1 MILSPFLVRQACK
14 AYLIKKGFILPI
26 VSLYLILPKQSMTSQ
41 LEPAVM
47 AKVNTWLN
55 GDYDIE
61 TKQYIQKLIDESND
75 TELTDS
81 FYKDLEFGT
90 GGLRGLIGV
99 GSNRMNRYT
108 VGAATQGLANY
119 LNKAFPNESKSVA
132 IAHDSRI
139 KSDEFAQIIADI
151 FSANGISVY
160 LFEALRP
167 TPELSF
173 AIRHLGCKS
182 GVVVTASHNP
192 KEYNGYKAY
201 WDDGSQ
207 VVAPHDVNIIGE
219 VDAIFSIDD
228 IKFEGDASKIT
239 KIGTEVDTAYLNHIL
254 SLSISK
260 DAIARQKDLKIVYT
274 PLHGTGVTLVPQL
287 LAKMGFTAVTVI
299 EEQAEAN
306 GNGLFPTV
314 VYPNPEESEAMSMA
328 VNKAKEIDADL
339 VMGTDP
345 DADRVGIA
353 VKNHHGEIQLLNGN
367 QTASVLIYYLLNAWK
382 DAGKLTGTQFVCKT
396 IVTTDLI
403 DKMAAAYD
411 VKCYNTLTGFK
422 YIAQVIREK
431 EGVEQFIGG
440 GEESYGYLIGDA
452 VRDKDAI
459 ASCAMMAELTA
470 YAKDKGLSLFDMLME
485 IYKQFGFYYEGLIS
499 LTKKGKSGA
508 DEILQMMA
516 DFRANPP
523 KALAGSP
530 VTRMDDYKALTTTD
544 FASGVTASIP
554 SGEMGIESSN
564 VLQFF
569 TEDGTKFTCRPSGTE
584 PKIKFYVGV
593 REALEKNED
602 FDSVYAAL
610 KDKVKAIGEELGLK

>member
-1 MILSPFLVRQACK
+1 
-14 AYLIKKGFILPI
+14 
-26 VSLYLILPKQSMTSQ
+26 MTAK
-41 LEPAVM
+41 LEPNVM
-47 AKVNTWLN
+47 TKVSSWLN
-55 GDYDIE
+55 GDYDID
-61 TKQYIQKLIDESND
+61 TKQSIQQLIDEGND
-75 TELTDS
+75 TELTDA

-90 GGLRGLIGV
+90 GGLRGLIGI

-108 VGAATQGLANY
+108 VGTATQGLANY
-119 LNKAFPNESKSVA
+119 LNQAFPGEEKSVA
-132 IAHDSRI
+132 VAYDSRI
-139 KSDEFAQIIADI
+139 KSDEFAKIIADI

-173 AIRHLGCKS
+173 AIRLLGCKS

-201 WDDGSQ
+201 WTDGSQ
-207 VVAPHDVNIIGE
+207 VVAPHDTNIINE
-219 VDAIFSIDD
+219 VNAIQSIDQV
-228 IKFEGDASKIT
+228 KFDGDSSKIT
-239 KIGTEVDTAYLNHIL
+239 KIGVDVDEKYIDHIL

-260 DAIARQKDLKIVYT
+260 GALERQKALKIVYT

-287 LAKMGFTAVTVI
+287 LAKMGFEAVTVI
-299 EEQAEAN
+299 EEQAEPK
-306 GNGLFPTV
+306 GNGQFPTV
-314 VYPNPEESEAMSMA
+314 VYPNPEESEAMSKA
-328 VNKAKEIDADL
+328 VEKAKEIDADL

-345 DADRVGIA
+345 DSDRVGIA

-459 ASCAMMAELTA
+459 ASCAMIAELTA

-508 DEILQMMA
+508 DEIQQMMA

-523 KALAGSP
+523 KTIAGSP
-530 VTRMDDYKALTTTD
+530 VVRMDDYKALTTTD
-544 FASGVTASIP
+544 FKTAATTAIP

-593 REALEKNED
+593 RAALERNED
-602 FDSVYAAL
+602 FDSVYASL
-610 KDKVKAIGEELGLK
+610 KEKVKAIGEELNLK

>member
-1 MILSPFLVRQACK
+1 
-14 AYLIKKGFILPI
+14 
-26 VSLYLILPKQSMTSQ
+26 MTSQ

-47 AKVNTWLN
+47 AKIKSWLD

-61 TKQYIQKLIDESND
+61 TKQHIQKLIDDGNE

-90 GGLRGLIGV
+90 GGLRGLIGI

-108 VGAATQGLANY
+108 VGTATQGLANY
-119 LNKAFPNESKSVA
+119 LNKAFPNEAKSVA
-132 IAHDSRI
+132 VAYDSRI
-139 KSDEFAQIIADI
+139 KSDEFAQIISDI

-173 AIRHLGCKS
+173 AIRLLGCKS

-207 VVAPHDVNIIGE
+207 VVAPHDANIIDE
-219 VDAIFSIDD
+219 VNAIQSIDD
-228 IKFEGDASKIT
+228 VKFEGDSSKIT
-239 KIGTEVDTAYLNHIL
+239 KIGADVDGKYLDHIL

-274 PLHGTGVTLVPQL
+274 PLHGTGVTLVPSL
-287 LAKMGFTAVTVI
+287 LSKMGFTAVTVI
-299 EEQAEAN
+299 AEQAEPN
-306 GNGLFPTV
+306 GNGQFPTV

-403 DKMAAAYD
+403 DKMAEAYD

-431 EGVEQFIGG
+431 EGIEQFIGG

-499 LTKKGKSGA
+499 LTKKGKAGA
-508 DEILQMMA
+508 DEIQQMMA

-523 KALAGSP
+523 KTLAGSA

-544 FASGVTASIP
+544 FGSGVTASIP

-593 REALEKNED
+593 RAPLESNED